1 MPEVCRPLLASNPQ
15 VLEDLLV
22 SRDLNLVLSEDIWSN
37 PVEFRGPRG
46 SDDRTD
52 DAVGRCRNSAVT
64 TPMTDAEPA
73 GGHTEALG

>member
-37 PVEFRGPRG
+37 PVEFRGYEVAMIAPMMRLAGAGILRSRPR
-46 SDDRTD
+46 
-52 DAVGRCRNSAVT
+52 
-64 TPMTDAEPA
+64 
-73 GGHTEALG
+73 